1 MLLDH
6 GISTGNLPLGASH
19 LDSLISLGGIH
30 EGYEAVGRESAGEE
44 FHHQTEQYHREIL
57 ASLQESFRG
66 ERHPTRSQEPL
77 CESRS
82 PFSIR
87 IIHLIGLRLL
97 RVVGVGITSGL
108 SLSVGLR
115 VVGFS

>member
-1 MLLDH
+1 MLLNH
-6 GISTGNLPLGASH
+6 SISTGDLPLGASH

-44 FHHQTEQYHREIL
+44 FHHQAEQNHREIL

-66 ERHPTRSQEPL
+66 ERYPSRSQEPL

-97 RVVGVGITSGL
+97 RAVGVGISSGFPL
-108 SLSVGLR
+108 SIGLR